1 MKRFMDRD
9 AVRLS
14 PHVTEFLI
22 DKGSAGKHYYDP
34 IGAHFTLC
42 HAAISL
48 LLPPSWQD
56 IPQLVCPRL
65 KEFLGYHLNAPYTKN
80 VPPAQYTVSLLNHLD
95 RIDYYDP
102 KWFYLRDG
110 YRLFIVWEVIK
121 EVLLWLVKRKRV
133 GSFTTTL
140 SLKKSNWLVYFIR
153 IYAKLWLN
161 NVHEYLTRFYAKSF
175 TFFPLKQ
182 SLVRFISSPF
192 LNLSDHWHGLTSTL
206 RGCTVTDSFLMLGVF
221 FSLTNP

>member
-1 MKRFMDRD
+1 MAIPDTEEHGIRRELIKIQEKYVTVLHVCYRSVLHSANLDTLLAGLPGFGVIKTSLPIDILKCIYNLEEQEISSILGEMKRFMDRD

-140 SLKKSNWLVYFIR
+140 SLKKSN
-153 IYAKLWLN
+153 
-161 NVHEYLTRFYAKSF
+161 
-175 TFFPLKQ
+175 
-182 SLVRFISSPF
+182 
-192 LNLSDHWHGLTSTL
+192 
-206 RGCTVTDSFLMLGVF
+206 
-221 FSLTNP
+221 